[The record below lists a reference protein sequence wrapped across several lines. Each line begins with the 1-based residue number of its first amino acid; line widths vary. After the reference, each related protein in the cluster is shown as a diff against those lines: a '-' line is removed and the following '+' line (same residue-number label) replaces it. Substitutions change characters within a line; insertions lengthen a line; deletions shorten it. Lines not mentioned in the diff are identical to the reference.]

1 MAQKYKEICTDFE
14 ISSATMIRD
23 GGVELYQIRA
33 VELSATPKVNPQWLV
48 SKFPQGP
55 WNVPKHVTGELAIG
69 DTVRLSIYKGRVK
82 DGKSGQYDNECY
94 WEVKGDKDNWEGW
107 NTSDEPYVVEGTD
120 ADVLYDN
127 NQKRVTATQADTQE
141 FSDDLHDAEGQGKT
155 PVVDPERKPLPSPRL
170 PGEYTRPEDA
180 MRCVSEMR
188 YTECVKIAMLVYTD
202 GRVIDEGDINMT
214 AIDIIAHKMYH
225 LIERGPD
232 SELLTAIEEGL

>member
-1 MAQKYKEICTDFE
+1 MAQKYKEICTDYK
-14 ISSATMIRD
+14 ISSATMMREGD
-23 GGVELYQIRA
+23 MELYQIR
-33 VELSATPKVNPQWLV
+33 VEESGDQWLV

-55 WNVPKHVTGELAIG
+55 WNVPKYITGELAIG
-69 DTVRLSIYKGRVK
+69 DTVRLAVYKGRLK
-82 DGKSGQYDNECY
+82 DGKSGQYDNEFY
-94 WEVKGDKDNWEGW
+94 WEIIGNKGEWEGW
-107 NTSDEPYVVEGTD
+107 GTSDGPYCIEGTD

-127 NQKRVTATQADTQE
+127 DQKRVTVTQTVTQTDTQE
-141 FSDDLHDAEGQGKT
+141 FSDDLHDAEGQDKT
-155 PVVDPERKPLPSPRL
+155 TVAKPGGERKPLPSPRL
-170 PGEYTRPEDA
+170 PGEYTRAEDTQ
-180 MRCVSEMR
+180 RCVAEMR